1 MKMLLMSCSRRLG
14 KKIIRYEIN
23 HQVQLSF
30 RIKTL
35 MSVVC
40 SCVFCV
46 YVLLMYSFVLSNSR
60 RKSFA
65 YCNTCVWG
73 IGAFWV
79 IYIFEMLARGA
90 RIPINLAYFIYL
102 ENCTDPHWK
111 TGISRAKKHRY
122 LNNNL
127 GSI

>member
-1 MKMLLMSCSRRLG
+1 MLSKSCTRRLG
-14 KKIIRYEIN
+14 KKIIRYEIS

-30 RIKTL
+30 RIKAL
-35 MSVVC
+35 MSVMC
-40 SCVFCV
+40 FFV

-79 IYIFEMLARGA
+79 IYIFEMLARG
-90 RIPINLAYFIYL
+90 
-102 ENCTDPHWK
+102 
-111 TGISRAKKHRY
+111 
-122 LNNNL
+122 L
-127 GSI
+127 GFQLI